1 MKFSVAITN
10 PPYSNSLHLQIM
22 EEVVKHCDK
31 VVNVSP
37 VRWLEDPLAKYK
49 KNSDYSKFEESVSKK
64 LEDMEILNNDI
75 SNELFN
81 IEHSDLGIYVLGN
94 GGFDYSKFSQ
104 MDSIC
109 QKIFN
114 KCKNNKTLM
123 DISTEEGYRGPHDGI
138 FGVISSHRRNSSKL
152 ISDKYDLFITYR
164 ETFGNKLIFFK
175 SEKERDNCFTYLTS
189 KTMKYYSS
197 KIRKNQRIPWQF
209 IPCADF
215 NKKCDDFSLIEFFGF
230 TKDEYNAILTFE
242 A

>member
-31 VVNVSP
+31 VINISP
-37 VRWLEDPLAKYK
+37 VRWLEDPMARYK
-49 KNSDYSKFEESVSKK
+49 KNSDYSKFEDSVSKK
-64 LEDMEILNNDI
+64 LEDLEVLNNKT
-75 SNELFN
+75 SNELFD

-94 GGFDYSKFSQ
+94 GGYDYSKLSQ

-109 QKIFN
+109 QKIFA
-114 KCKNNKTLM
+114 KCEKNKTMM

-138 FGVISSHRRNSSKL
+138 FGVINSHRRESSRL
-152 ISDKYDLFITYR
+152 ISDKHELFVTYR

-175 SEKERDNCFTYLTS
+175 SEGERDNCFTYLTS

-197 KIRKNQRIPWQF
+197 KIRKNQRVPWQF
-209 IPCADF
+209 IPIVDF
-215 NKKCDDFSLIEFFGF
+215 NKKCDDISLMEFFGF
-230 TKDEYNAILTFE
+230 TKDEYNAILTFG